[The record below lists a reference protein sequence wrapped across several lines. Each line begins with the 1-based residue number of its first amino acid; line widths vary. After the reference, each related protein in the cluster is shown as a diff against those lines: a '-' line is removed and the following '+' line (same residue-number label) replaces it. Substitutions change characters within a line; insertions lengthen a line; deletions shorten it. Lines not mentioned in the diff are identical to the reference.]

1 MELLEETMRRLCA
14 LDGPTGREAQVT
26 AAAQELLRPLVDE
39 TWIDPM
45 GNLVGERRCG
55 VPDAPR
61 VILDAHLDEVCLTVT
76 GTDNGML
83 KFRAAFGS
91 VDGRVLPGT
100 VVRVLSE
107 PPRCGIITCLP
118 PHILT
123 AEEQEK
129 PFEMDMLRIDL
140 GMTEE
145 QASAIAVGTGVVY
158 TTAPARLGAHQFLS
172 LIHISEPTRH

>member
-1 MELLEETMRRLCA
+1 M
-14 LDGPTGREAQVT
+14 
-26 AAAQELLRPLVDE
+26 
-39 TWIDPM
+39 
-45 GNLVGERRCG
+45 
-55 VPDAPR
+55 
-61 VILDAHLDEVCLTVT
+61 ILTAHLDEVCLTVT

-107 PPRCGIITCLP
+107 PPCCGVITCLP

-145 QASAIAVGTGVVY
+145 QASAIAWAPAWSTPRPLSGLARTSSAVRLW
-158 TTAPARLGAHQFLS
+158 TTAAVLPFCCAHCGARNTVAF
-172 LIHISEPTRH
+172 